1 MAALT
6 GPGGNASVPQKN
18 AQREAVLTSPLC
30 NPPLSR
36 GKREACGQVPEPEH
50 GLEGVPRPKAAVQK
64 EGEMKRFVTFVAVVA
79 LLAGAALAAAA
90 PRSYLIVARGQGQ
103 GSADLN
109 DVVAYAGG
117 TITAKIPEIGVV
129 VASSENPDFLTLVV
143 KDARV
148 QQAAEDIE
156 VQWINNERAVEASE
170 SDLQVTGVNSEPYWG
185 YQWNIRQI
193 HADLTAAAGDMG
205 WGVKR
210 ARVAVLDVG
219 IWKDHPD
226 IKPNLNWGLSTSF
239 VPGEGVVPTVAGF
252 NHGTHVA
259 GIIAAAINGKGV
271 QGVAPLAEIVA
282 VKVLSQSGSGAFSW
296 VIQGIMYASGP
307 TVQADVINMS
317 LGATFDRINAGGG
330 GAGPLIAAL
339 NRAINHAT
347 AAGTLCVSAGGNE
360 GVNLNSRIWSIP
372 AQSGNGMAVAATGP
386 YGGTNFDRPASYT
399 NYGQS
404 VVNVAAPGGDFADA
418 AYYPYDMVL
427 SPGSATGY
435 YFAAGTSMAAP
446 HVSGV
451 AALIVGKYGKMKPAQ
466 LQAIIQNSADDI
478 LKPGAD
484 PYSGKGRINALR
496 AVQ

>member
-1 MAALT
+1 MRRGLT
-6 GPGGNASVPQKN
+6 VVG
-18 AQREAVLTSPLC
+18 VLV
-30 NPPLSR
+30 
-36 GKREACGQVPEPEH
+36 G
-50 GLEGVPRPKAAVQK
+50 
-64 EGEMKRFVTFVAVVA
+64 
-79 LLAGAALAAAA
+79 LLAGAVPASAA
-90 PRSYLIVARGQGQ
+90 PHSYLIVAKGQGQ
-103 GSADLN
+103 GSANLE
-109 DVVAYAGG
+109 DVVAFAGG
-117 TITAKIPEIGVV
+117 TVTAKIPEIGVV
-129 VASSENPDFLTLVV
+129 VASSDNPYFLTLIV

-156 VQWINNERAVEASE
+156 VPWINNERAVEATE
-170 SDLQVTGVNSEPYWG
+170 SDLQPSGVNSEPYWG

-193 HADLTAAAGDMG
+193 HADQTALNGDMG
-205 WGVKR
+205 SGVVR
-210 ARVAVLDVG
+210 ARVAVLDTG

-226 IKPNLNWGLSTSF
+226 IKPNLNWILSRSF
-239 VPGEGVVPTVAGF
+239 VPGEGVVPTVGGF
-252 NHGTHVA
+252 HHGTHVA
-259 GIIAAAINGKGV
+259 GIIAAAINDKGI

-307 TVQADVINMS
+307 DVQADVINMS

-330 GAGPLIAAL
+330 GSGPLIAAL
-339 NRAINHAT
+339 NRAITYAT
-347 AAGTLCVSAGGNE
+347 ASGVLCVSAAGNE
-360 GVNLNSRIWSIP
+360 GVNLNSRLWSIP

-386 YGGTNFDRPASYT
+386 CGGTNFDQPASYT

-404 VVNVAAPGGDFADA
+404 VINVAAPGGGCGT
-418 AYYPYDMVL
+418 YDWVL

-466 LQAIIQNSADDI
+466 LETIIQQTADDI

-484 PYSGKGRINALR
+484 PYSGKGRINAFAAL
-496 AVQ
+496 Q